1 MLFEIGVIGVIVF
14 AVAYW
19 TALFVMGR
27 REDVLHGEFVE
38 AEPEFAS
45 ASAAPTPPVIFPPRP
60 VTVPKQAVAPRPTT
74 VAAPP
79 PLPAFATASEKPADT
94 EALQSLLVSLKQEL
108 KNAAQI

>member
-19 TALFVMGR
+19 TALFIMGR

-38 AEPEFAS
+38 TEGEFAS
-45 ASAAPTPPVIFPPRP
+45 ASAAPAPTPPVIFPPRP
-60 VTVPKQAVAPRPTT
+60 VIAPKQAVAAKP
-74 VAAPP
+74 APP
-79 PLPAFATASEKPADT
+79 PPAVAAAPEKPADT